1 MESLQILTLQAKVS
15 SNSQEPDDSVAII
28 DNDERVIRSLMDLFS
43 RSSDEFTVLWT
54 ATSGASALRRCENP
68 VNIPGLFLI
77 DMHLEGLQGTDVC
90 RRIRRTNAHTPVLAM
105 TCYSRKHYIRAAIKA
120 GAQGLVDKSDD
131 AAILHAMHLVRSGQV
146 PEGFDTPHLAYVRI
160 NRTEQRSDALTDR
173 ELEIINLC
181 AHEGMLNREIAERL
195 HISEATVRKHLQHI
209 IEKLNVKNTRQAI
222 SLWLTND
229 DV

>member
-1 MESLQILTLQAKVS
+1 MESLQILTLRAKVS
-15 SNSQEPDDSVAII
+15 SDSPESDDNVVII
-28 DNDERVIRSLMDLFS
+28 DNDERVIRSLVDLFS
-43 RSSDEFTVLWT
+43 RSSDGFSVLWT
-54 ATSGASALRRCENP
+54 ATSGASALRWCENP

-90 RRIRRTNAHTPVLAM
+90 RRIRRANARTPILAM
-105 TCYSRKHYIRAAIKA
+105 TCYSRKHYIRAAIEA

-131 AAILHAMHLVRSGQV
+131 TAILHAMRLVRSGQIL
-146 PEGFDTPHLAYVRI
+146 EGFDTPHLAYVRI
-160 NRTEQRSDALTDR
+160 NRTAQRSDSLTDR

-181 AHEGMLNREIAERL
+181 AYEGMLNEEIAERL

-222 SLWLTND
+222 SLWLTNN